1 MERTPATNTREINK
15 TQRTSKTPFVLVR
28 DLFYLCL
35 SQWKWFVLS
44 LFITMSYGV
53 YYILKTPKI
62 HTSSVSIMIRT
73 DDMGDKTE
81 EKFKEIGVTR
91 GSSDLKN
98 EMLSLTAI
106 PIATEIVKR
115 LHLEVE
121 YLQEKMLRDDVVY
134 GLELPLSV
142 VFDKMGDAENASLDL
157 SLKSDG
163 TVTINNVQVEGKDID
178 GSYTIK
184 LGETLTLPSLTLHV
198 LPSPSYEKGMT
209 TSLKVVRRNPKSVIA
224 SVRGRIYPQLR
235 DEEANIIDIT
245 YRDVSVSRAN
255 DVLNTLIAVYNE
267 NWIKDRNQV
276 SVSTNAFI
284 KERLAIIEREL
295 GSVDQNISSFKSQ
308 HLVPDVEQA
317 GSMAMSQA
325 SAAEEQTR
333 NLDGQLYMVRYI
345 RSYLTDGRHDS
356 QLLPSNSGIKN
367 GNIESQINEY
377 NNVLLK
383 RNQHL
388 AISSDQ
394 NPLVMDLEQTL
405 STMRRSII
413 HSLDNEMAMLQSQQ
427 RTAQSSRS
435 EATARIA
442 ASPQQ
447 AKYLLSVER
456 QQKVK
461 EDLYLF
467 LLKRREQ
474 NELSQAF
481 TAYNTR
487 VLEEA
492 QGDVAPVNP
501 LSTHILFLA
510 FIVGLAIPA
519 SVIIVR
525 DITNTSIRGRKD
537 IEHLR
542 IPFVGEIPQM
552 GDKIKRF
559 SLFNKSHVKTQRHI
573 VVKEGSKNVI
583 NEAFRVVRTNLEF
596 MIGFNTTHKVIM
608 TTSMSPGS
616 GKTFLTANL
625 ATSLGLKGKKVIVLD
640 LDLRKGTMSEFV
652 GDYHHGISNYLGGQE
667 EDYHSLIAKVG
678 EIDILPCG
686 SIPPNPTEM
695 LFSPRFKEM
704 IDTLKNEYDYIF
716 IDCPPVEM
724 VADTAIISPYVDLT
738 LFVVRAGM
746 FDKTFLPDLEEW
758 YEEKKYGNIAILLN
772 GTDHSV
778 TRYGYHKYGYHYG
791 YSYGYGKKN

>member
-1 MERTPATNTREINK
+1 MERTPTTNTREVNK
-15 TQRTSKTPFVLVR
+15 TQRASKTPFVWAR

-44 LFITMSYGV
+44 LLITISYGV
-53 YYILKTPKI
+53 YYVLKTPKI
-62 HTSSVSIMIRT
+62 HTSSASIMVKNDDQKDRT
-73 DDMGDKTE
+73 DERLSEMGLSNT
-81 EKFKEIGVTR
+81 
-91 GSSDLKN
+91 SSYLGN
-98 EMLSLTAI
+98 EMLSLTAT
-106 PIATEIVKR
+106 PVATEIVKR

-134 GLELPLSV
+134 GLDLPVSV
-142 VFDKMGDAENASLDL
+142 VFDKMNGAETASLHL
-157 SLKSDG
+157 SLKADG
-163 TVTINNVQVEGKDID
+163 TVTLTDIQLEGKDID
-178 GSYTIK
+178 GTYNVK
-184 LGETLTLPSLTLHV
+184 LGETLALPSLRLIV
-198 LPSPSYEKGMT
+198 LPSPNYKKGMVA
-209 TSLKVVRRNPKSVIA
+209 SLKVVRHNPKSIIA
-224 SVRGRIYPQLR
+224 SVRGRIKPQLR
-235 DEEANIIDIT
+235 DADANIIDIT
-245 YRDVSVSRAN
+245 YSDVSVPRAN

-325 SAAEEQTR
+325 SAAEEQAR

-345 RSYLTDGRHDS
+345 RSYLTDGRHES

-388 AISSDQ
+388 AISSEQ

-467 LLKRREQ
+467 LLK
-474 NELSQAF
+474 
-481 TAYNTR
+481 
-487 VLEEA
+487 
-492 QGDVAPVNP
+492 
-501 LSTHILFLA
+501 
-510 FIVGLAIPA
+510 
-519 SVIIVR
+519 
-525 DITNTSIRGRKD
+525 
-537 IEHLR
+537 
-542 IPFVGEIPQM
+542 
-552 GDKIKRF
+552 
-559 SLFNKSHVKTQRHI
+559 
-573 VVKEGSKNVI
+573 
-583 NEAFRVVRTNLEF
+583 
-596 MIGFNTTHKVIM
+596 
-608 TTSMSPGS
+608 
-616 GKTFLTANL
+616 
-625 ATSLGLKGKKVIVLD
+625 
-640 LDLRKGTMSEFV
+640 
-652 GDYHHGISNYLGGQE
+652 
-667 EDYHSLIAKVG
+667 
-678 EIDILPCG
+678 
-686 SIPPNPTEM
+686 
-695 LFSPRFKEM
+695 
-704 IDTLKNEYDYIF
+704 
-716 IDCPPVEM
+716 
-724 VADTAIISPYVDLT
+724 
-738 LFVVRAGM
+738 
-746 FDKTFLPDLEEW
+746 
-758 YEEKKYGNIAILLN
+758 
-772 GTDHSV
+772 
-778 TRYGYHKYGYHYG
+778 
-791 YSYGYGKKN
+791 

>member
-1 MERTPATNTREINK
+1 MERTPITNTREVNK
-15 TQRTSKTPFVLVR
+15 TQRASKTPFVLAR

-44 LFITMSYGV
+44 LLITISYGV
-53 YYILKTPKI
+53 YYVLKTPKI
-62 HTSSVSIMIRT
+62 HTSSASIMVKNDDQKDRT
-73 DDMGDKTE
+73 DERLSEMGLSNT
-81 EKFKEIGVTR
+81 
-91 GSSDLKN
+91 SSYLGN
-98 EMLSLTAI
+98 EMLSLTAT
-106 PIATEIVKR
+106 PVATEIVKR

-134 GLELPLSV
+134 GLDLPVSV
-142 VFDKMGDAENASLDL
+142 VFDKMNGAETASLHL
-157 SLKSDG
+157 SLKADG
-163 TVTINNVQVEGKDID
+163 TVTLTDIQLEGKDID
-178 GSYTIK
+178 GTYNVK
-184 LGETLTLPSLTLHV
+184 LGETLSLPSLRLIV
-198 LPSPSYEKGMT
+198 LPSPNYKKGMT
-209 TSLKVVRRNPKSVIA
+209 ASLKVLRHNPKGIIT
-224 SVRGRIYPQLR
+224 SVRGRINPQLR
-235 DEEANIIDIT
+235 AEDANIIDIT
-245 YRDVSVSRAN
+245 YSDVSVPRAN

-308 HLVPDVEQA
+308 HLVTDVGQA

-325 SAAEEQTR
+325 STAEEQSR
-333 NLDGQLYMVRYI
+333 NLEGQLYMVRYI
-345 RSYLTDGRHDS
+345 RSYLTDGRHDG
-356 QLLPSNSGIKN
+356 QLLPSNSGIN
-367 GNIESQINEY
+367 NSNIEGQINEY

-413 HSLDNEMAMLQSQQ
+413 HSLDNEITMLQSQQ

-487 VLEEA
+487 VIEEA
-492 QGDVAPVNP
+492 QGDVVPATPV
-501 LSTHILFLA
+501 STRILFLA
-510 FIVGLAIPA
+510 FIVGLAVPA
-519 SVIIVR
+519 SVIIVL

-537 IEHLR
+537 LEHLR

-552 GDKIKRF
+552 GDKEKRF
-559 SLFNKSHVKTQRHI
+559 SLFKKSHVKAQRHI

-596 MIGFNTTHKVIM
+596 MVGFNTTHKVIM

-625 ATSLGLKGKKVIVLD
+625 ATSLGIKGKKVIVLD

-652 GDYHHGISNYLGGQE
+652 GDYNHGISNYLGGQE

-791 YSYGYGKKN
+791 YSYGYGKKS

>member
-1 MERTPATNTREINK
+1 MERTPTTNTREVNK
-15 TQRTSKTPFVLVR
+15 TQRASKTPFVWAR

-44 LFITMSYGV
+44 LLITISYGV
-53 YYILKTPKI
+53 YYVLKTPKI
-62 HTSSVSIMIRT
+62 HTSSASIMVKNDDQKDRT
-73 DDMGDKTE
+73 DERLSEMGLSNT
-81 EKFKEIGVTR
+81 
-91 GSSDLKN
+91 SSYLGN
-98 EMLSLTAI
+98 EMLSLTAT
-106 PIATEIVKR
+106 PVAAEIVKR

-134 GLELPLSV
+134 GLDLPVSV
-142 VFDKMGDAENASLDL
+142 VFDKMNGAETASLHL
-157 SLKSDG
+157 SLKADG
-163 TVTINNVQVEGKDID
+163 TVTLTDIQVEGKDID
-178 GSYTIK
+178 GTYNVK
-184 LGETLTLPSLTLHV
+184 LGETLALPSLRLIV
-198 LPSPSYEKGMT
+198 LPSPNYKKGMVA
-209 TSLKVVRRNPKSVIA
+209 SLKVLRHNPKSIIA
-224 SVRGRIYPQLR
+224 SVRGRIKPQLR
-235 DEEANIIDIT
+235 DENANIIDIT
-245 YRDVSVSRAN
+245 YSDVSVPRAN

-276 SVSTNAFI
+276 SVSTNEFI

-325 SAAEEQTR
+325 SAAEEQAR

-345 RSYLTDGRHDS
+345 RSYLTDGRHDG

-367 GNIESQINEY
+367 GNIEGQINEY

-413 HSLDNEMAMLQSQQ
+413 HSLDNEITMLQSQQ

-492 QGDVAPVNP
+492 QGDVVPATPI
-501 LSTHILFLA
+501 STNILFLA
-510 FIVGLAIPA
+510 FIVGLAVPA

-537 IEHLR
+537 LEHLR

-640 LDLRKGTMSEFV
+640 LDLRKGTMSNFV
-652 GDYHHGISNYLGGQE
+652 EDYHHGISNYLGGQE

-738 LFVVRAGM
+738 IFVVRAGM
-746 FDKTFLPDLEEW
+746 FDKSFLPDLEEW
-758 YEEKKYGNIAILLN
+758 YQEKKYGNIAILLN
-772 GTDHSV
+772 GTDYSV

>member
-1 MERTPATNTREINK
+1 MERTPTTNTREVNK
-15 TQRTSKTPFVLVR
+15 TQRASKTPFVWAR

-44 LFITMSYGV
+44 LLITISYGV
-53 YYILKTPKI
+53 YYVLKTPKI
-62 HTSSVSIMIRT
+62 HTSSASIMVKNDDQKDRT
-73 DDMGDKTE
+73 DERLSEMGLSNT
-81 EKFKEIGVTR
+81 
-91 GSSDLKN
+91 SSYLGN
-98 EMLSLTAI
+98 EMLSLTAT
-106 PIATEIVKR
+106 PVATEIVKR

-134 GLELPLSV
+134 GLDLPVSV
-142 VFDKMGDAENASLDL
+142 VFDKMNDAETASLHL
-157 SLKSDG
+157 SLKADG
-163 TVTINNVQVEGKDID
+163 TVTLTDIQLEGKDID
-178 GSYTIK
+178 GTYNVK
-184 LGETLTLPSLTLHV
+184 LGETLALPSLRLIV
-198 LPSPSYEKGMT
+198 LPSPNYKKGMVA
-209 TSLKVVRRNPKSVIA
+209 SLKVVRHNPKSIIA
-224 SVRGRIYPQLR
+224 SVRGRIKPQLR
-235 DEEANIIDIT
+235 DADANIIDIT
-245 YRDVSVSRAN
+245 YSDVSVPRAN

-325 SAAEEQTR
+325 SAAEEQAR

-345 RSYLTDGRHDS
+345 KSYLTDGRHES

-388 AISSDQ
+388 AISSEQ

-492 QGDVAPVNP
+492 QGDVVPP
-501 LSTHILFLA
+501 TPISTHILFLA
-510 FIVGLAIPA
+510 FIIGLAVPA

-537 IEHLR
+537 LEHLR

-596 MIGFNTTHKVIM
+596 MLGFNTTHKVIM

-625 ATSLGLKGKKVIVLD
+625 ATSLGIKGKKVIVLD
-640 LDLRKGTMSEFV
+640 LDLRKGTLSNFV
-652 GDYHHGISNYLGGQE
+652 EDYHHGISNYLGGQE
-667 EDYHSLIAKVG
+667 EDYHSLIARVG

-724 VADTAIISPYVDLT
+724 VADTAIISPYADLT

-746 FDKTFLPDLEEW
+746 FDKSFLPDLEEW
-758 YEEKKYGNIAILLN
+758 YTEKKYGNIAILLN

>member
-1 MERTPATNTREINK
+1 M
-15 TQRTSKTPFVLVR
+15 
-28 DLFYLCL
+28 
-35 SQWKWFVLS
+35 
-44 LFITMSYGV
+44 
-53 YYILKTPKI
+53 
-62 HTSSVSIMIRT
+62 
-73 DDMGDKTE
+73 
-81 EKFKEIGVTR
+81 
-91 GSSDLKN
+91 
-98 EMLSLTAI
+98 
-106 PIATEIVKR
+106 
-115 LHLEVE
+115 
-121 YLQEKMLRDDVVY
+121 
-134 GLELPLSV
+134 
-142 VFDKMGDAENASLDL
+142 
-157 SLKSDG
+157 
-163 TVTINNVQVEGKDID
+163 
-178 GSYTIK
+178 
-184 LGETLTLPSLTLHV
+184 
-198 LPSPSYEKGMT
+198 
-209 TSLKVVRRNPKSVIA
+209 
-224 SVRGRIYPQLR
+224 
-235 DEEANIIDIT
+235 
-245 YRDVSVSRAN
+245 
-255 DVLNTLIAVYNE
+255 
-267 NWIKDRNQV
+267 
-276 SVSTNAFI
+276 
-284 KERLAIIEREL
+284 
-295 GSVDQNISSFKSQ
+295 
-308 HLVPDVEQA
+308 
-317 GSMAMSQA
+317 
-325 SAAEEQTR
+325 
-333 NLDGQLYMVRYI
+333 
-345 RSYLTDGRHDS
+345 
-356 QLLPSNSGIKN
+356 
-367 GNIESQINEY
+367 
-377 NNVLLK
+377 LK

-388 AISSDQ
+388 AISSEQ

-413 HSLDNEMAMLQSQQ
+413 HSLDNEITMLQSQQ

-487 VLEEA
+487 VIEEA
-492 QGDVAPVNP
+492 QGDVVPATPI
-501 LSTHILFLA
+501 STNILFLA
-510 FIVGLAIPA
+510 FIVGLALPA

-537 IEHLR
+537 LEHLR

-640 LDLRKGTMSEFV
+640 LDLRKGTMSNFV
-652 GDYHHGISNYLGGQE
+652 EDYHHGISNYLGGQE

-738 LFVVRAGM
+738 IFVVRAGM
-746 FDKTFLPDLEEW
+746 FDKSFLPDLEEW
-758 YEEKKYGNIAILLN
+758 YQEKKYGNIAILLN

>member
-1 MERTPATNTREINK
+1 MERTPTTNTREVNK
-15 TQRTSKTPFVLVR
+15 TQRASKTPFVWVR

-44 LFITMSYGV
+44 LLITISYGL
-53 YYILKTPKI
+53 YYVLKTPKI
-62 HTSSVSIMIRT
+62 HTSSASIMVKN
-73 DDMGDKTE
+73 DDRQDGADERLSEMGLSNT
-81 EKFKEIGVTR
+81 
-91 GSSDLKN
+91 SSYLGN
-98 EMLSLTAI
+98 EMLSLTAT
-106 PIATEIVKR
+106 PVATEIVKR

-134 GLELPLSV
+134 GLDLPVSV
-142 VFDKMGDAENASLDL
+142 VFDKMNGAETASLHL
-157 SLKSDG
+157 SLKADG
-163 TVTINNVQVEGKDID
+163 TVTLTDIQLEGKDID
-178 GSYTIK
+178 GTYNVK
-184 LGETLTLPSLTLHV
+184 LGETLALPSLRLIV
-198 LPSPSYEKGMT
+198 LPSPNYKKGMVA
-209 TSLKVVRRNPKSVIA
+209 SLKVLRHNIKSIIA
-224 SVRGRIYPQLR
+224 SVRGRIKPQLR
-235 DEEANIIDIT
+235 DEDANIIDIT
-245 YRDVSVSRAN
+245 YSDVSVPRAN

-308 HLVPDVEQA
+308 HLVPNVEQA

-325 SAAEEQTR
+325 SAAEEQAR

-367 GNIESQINEY
+367 GNIESQISEY

-388 AISSDQ
+388 AISSEQ

-461 EDLYLF
+461 EDLY
-467 LLKRREQ
+467 
-474 NELSQAF
+474 
-481 TAYNTR
+481 NTR

-492 QGDVAPVNP
+492 QGDVVPATPI
-501 LSTHILFLA
+501 STNILFLA
-510 FIVGLAIPA
+510 FIVGLALPA

-537 IEHLR
+537 LEHLR

-608 TTSMSPGS
+608 ATSMSPGS

-640 LDLRKGTMSEFV
+640 LDLRKGTMSNFV
-652 GDYHHGISNYLGGQE
+652 EDYHHGISNYLGGQE

-738 LFVVRAGM
+738 IFVVRAGM
-746 FDKTFLPDLEEW
+746 FDKSFLPDLEEW
-758 YEEKKYGNIAILLN
+758 YQEKKYGNIAILLN

>member
-1 MERTPATNTREINK
+1 MERTPTTNTREVNK
-15 TQRTSKTPFVLVR
+15 TQRASKTPFVWVR

-44 LFITMSYGV
+44 LLITISYGV
-53 YYILKTPKI
+53 YYVLKTPKI
-62 HTSSVSIMIRT
+62 HTSSASIMVKN
-73 DDMGDKTE
+73 DDRQDGADERLSEMGLSNT
-81 EKFKEIGVTR
+81 
-91 GSSDLKN
+91 SSYLGN
-98 EMLSLTAI
+98 EMLSLTAT
-106 PIATEIVKR
+106 PVATEIVKR

-134 GLELPLSV
+134 GLDLPVSV
-142 VFDKMGDAENASLDL
+142 VFDKMNGAETASLHL
-157 SLKSDG
+157 SLKADG
-163 TVTINNVQVEGKDID
+163 TVT
-178 GSYTIK
+178 
-184 LGETLTLPSLTLHV
+184 LTN
-198 LPSPSYEKGMT
+198 YKKGMVA
-209 TSLKVVRRNPKSVIA
+209 SLKVLRHNIKSIIA
-224 SVRGRIYPQLR
+224 SVRGRIKPQLR
-235 DEEANIIDIT
+235 DEDANIIDIT
-245 YRDVSVSRAN
+245 YSDVSVPRAN

-308 HLVPDVEQA
+308 HLVPNVEQA

-325 SAAEEQTR
+325 SAAEEQAR

-367 GNIESQINEY
+367 GNIESQISEY

-388 AISSDQ
+388 AISSEQ

-492 QGDVAPVNP
+492 QGDVVPATPI
-501 LSTHILFLA
+501 STNILFLA
-510 FIVGLAIPA
+510 FIVGLALPA

-537 IEHLR
+537 LEHLR

-608 TTSMSPGS
+608 ATSMSPGS

-640 LDLRKGTMSEFV
+640 LDLRKGTMSNFV
-652 GDYHHGISNYLGGQE
+652 EDYHHGISNYLGGQE

-738 LFVVRAGM
+738 IFVVRAGM
-746 FDKTFLPDLEEW
+746 FDKSFLPDLEEW
-758 YEEKKYGNIAILLN
+758 YQEKKYGNIAILLN